1 MNHARKIWPLFC
13 GALFFGAMT
22 AAAADFPSEPVRIV
36 VPWAPGGFTD
46 VFGRMVAE
54 KMTKDLGQPVIVEN
68 KPGASGTMGS
78 EQVSRAPANGYTLL
92 LTTSDALVGNLNAA
106 DAHQVNPAANA
117 KPGYDAVRD
126 FTQIT
131 LMGTQPVLLA
141 VGNDVPA
148 RNVAEFV
155 AMSKAKPATVTYG
168 SSGEGS
174 AVHLAMEM
182 FAAAAGIKL
191 VHVPYKGINPAL
203 LDVVGGRVQSLLISF
218 QSAGGTIKS
227 GKLRPLAITSL
238 TRSPL
243 APEIPT
249 LSESGYPNFQLTL
262 WYGVAGPR
270 GLPNEVVVRL
280 NKSIR
285 TALAAPDLREKL
297 TGSNTTPIGTTP
309 EEARAFLSSEVAR
322 WSAAVRRARGG

>member
-1 MNHARKIWPLFC
+1 MKHLRILICTLLFAC
-13 GALFFGAMT
+13 AA

-78 EQVSRAPANGYTLL
+78 EQVSRAQPNGYTLL
-92 LTTSDALVGNLNAA
+92 LTTSDAMVGNLNAA
-106 DAHQVNPAANA
+106 DAHQLNPAANA
-117 KPGYDAVRD
+117 KPGYNVVRD

-155 AMSKAKPATVTYG
+155 AMAKAKPGTVTYG

-182 FAAAAGIKL
+182 FASAAGIKL
-191 VHVPYKGINPAL
+191 LHIPYKGINPAL
-203 LDVVGGRVQSLLISF
+203 LDVVGGRVHSLLISF
-218 QSAGGTIKS
+218 QSAGGTIKG

-238 TRSPL
+238 KRSPL

-249 LSESGYPNFQLTL
+249 LSESGYPNFQLT
-262 WYGVAGPR
+262 
-270 GLPNEVVVRL
+270 
-280 NKSIR
+280 
-285 TALAAPDLREKL
+285 ALAAPDLREKL
-297 TGSNTTPIGTTP
+297 TGSNTTPIGTSS
-309 EEARAFLSSEVAR
+309 EEARAFLNSEVAR
-322 WSAAVRRARGG
+322 WSAAIRAARGG